1 MKTSSKRFL
10 LFSFLLLIVL
20 FFAVKYR
27 GEIHPRPML
36 SKIIWKLDPYH
47 EIRTTLFGDPQKELL
62 EFRLIHQEDWKT
74 FPVEE
79 KNTNYFREKWK
90 FRAASISEN
99 NGKALV
105 EDVDKDGI
113 PDVFIA
119 SGSTKVYRLNGVNGE
134 RVWDYSLS
142 HGVTS
147 TLAYTLADVDN
158 DGMKEIIFGSALSHP
173 IRVYAL
179 RTGKN
184 EKNRLHWKRNLSG
197 DFVQGGLNFFR
208 NSSGDIRIV
217 AATRDAPYS
226 RGSINILDGFGDRVV
241 QEISGFDV
249 CNNRPIFRDFNND
262 GELDILTGSHGFY
275 GAKYAE
281 SLTAIDSKNGEII
294 WSTPTGADTGWVNF
308 PILDIDGD
316 SEKEILVPKITQDY
330 SDLLIFDTK
339 GHQKAELKGIGGYL
353 ASFPDS
359 RGNISILYRGTG
371 NFHQKGYSQNMGTG
385 KQGYELPLDVSKLG
399 PDEDTTHSI
408 VSVLDLD
415 DDNIPEIL
423 AAFRID
429 NVLTLLVINAY
440 TGKLKSI
447 YPLNSKE
454 AVKWKIL
461 DAKLSNLF
469 KNRIKNFGSII
480 NALPN
485 NETIF
490 RDYKNAQKA
499 LPSMKLKKLNAF
511 VDTAK
516 KTLIAARFELGR
528 IQKLINEKATPKSS
542 LDMAEDKVLKAEQS
556 LTASRHKLKDA
567 LKKEMFAFLRNFDSI
582 TLLKVI
588 FNISSSIFYENQI
601 FTILHEKGVRDNMFA
616 DLEAE
621 EVFEDI
627 IIHTLLER
635 GAGQGIKD
643 GILVDLD
650 ADGYWE
656 ILGMGN
662 LNLDTKWGVSDP
674 EKGYYTAYDLPFPV
688 LKGHDT
694 NNLDTAV
701 MKNLFKSR
709 EVNSRLPEKPSAP
722 DI

>member
-1 MKTSSKRFL
+1 MTRPAKKTSSKRFL

-469 KNRIKNFGSII
+469 KNKIEFFDSVTNKRLLN
-480 NALPN
+480 NAN
-485 NETIF
+485 QF
-490 RDYKNAQKA
+490 RDFSNAKKA
-499 LPSMKLKKLNAF
+499 LPS
-511 VDTAK
+511 
-516 KTLIAARFELGR
+516 
-528 IQKLINEKATPKSS
+528 
-542 LDMAEDKVLKAEQS
+542 
-556 LTASRHKLKDA
+556 
-567 LKKEMFAFLRNFDSI
+567 KEIFAFLRNFDSY
-582 TLLKVI
+582 TLLKAI
-588 FNISSSIFYENQI
+588 FNVPLPKYFKNRI
-601 FTILHEKGVRDNMFA
+601 FTILH
-616 DLEAE
+616 
-621 EVFEDI
+621 
-627 IIHTLLER
+627 ER

-643 GILVDLD
+643 SILVDVD

-662 LNLDTKWGVSDP
+662 QFRKTKWGVSDP
-674 EKGYYTAYDLPFPV
+674 EKGYYSAYDLPFPV
-688 LKGHDT
+688 LKGYDT